1 MQPTSEAAGRQ
12 SGPPRSA
19 LVVCTSMYDVE
30 PRAQQSTA
38 KHSATPPAQGS
49 KPSSCRSEYVQK
61 NACTYMHAASRLF
74 SWSVELVASASR
86 LFSPKML
93 DHLLY
98 ICNTSTC
105 LFADERSGRNR
116 CTCIQQLFNSR
127 AVQQYIVCTSIYVV
141 EPRAHQNTA
150 KHSSAPLAAQ
160 SSIQSSTCRS
170 DYVSKGVRTYMHA
183 SSRLFSWSK
192 ELLAF
197 TRHLFAPKRLDH
209 LLCTSVLSFQ
219 SILPSERA

>member
-1 MQPTSEAAGRQ
+1 MLRP
-12 SGPPRSA
+12 
-19 LVVCTSMYDVE
+19 V
-30 PRAQQSTA
+30 
-38 KHSATPPAQGS
+38 
-49 KPSSCRSEYVQK
+49 
-61 NACTYMHAASRLF
+61 LF